1 MGTFHHSGGKMRDK
15 ISMAHGRKAPQAKG
29 RRDANRES
37 EQLQKRTKYRIRE
50 PGGAIGSRLP
60 LLLPLADQGETLSK
74 DSKENGGVELVF

>member
-1 MGTFHHSGGKMRDK
+1 MRDK

-29 RRDANRES
+29 
-37 EQLQKRTKYRIRE
+37 LQKRTKYRIRE